1 MAPGK
6 TVVSMPPAEN
16 TLEVAIQQLRSDV
29 KHLMI
34 TVEEL
39 KEADKSRAQATR
51 TMLLTLVVSF
61 LVPVVVAVWYGGQ
74 LAAKVDYQDMRIRAL
89 EVRQ

>member
-1 MAPGK
+1 
-6 TVVSMPPAEN
+6 MPSVES
-16 TLEVAIQQLRSDV
+16 TLEVAIHQLRSDV
-29 KHLMI
+29 KHLMV

-51 TMLLTLVVSF
+51 TMLLTLIVSF
-61 LVPVVVAVWYGGQ
+61 LVPIVATVWYGGQ
-74 LAAKVDYQDMRIRAL
+74 LAAKVDYQDMRLRAL